1 MSVCQGT
8 MNRPGNQTPSRT
20 RKKYLEEYAR
30 QERKEKSRKR
40 KEAEEQRMFELKQ
53 RKKLE
58 ENAKK

>member
-1 MSVCQGT
+1 MKLQQEQ
-8 MNRPGNQTPSRT
+8 N
-20 RKKYLEEYAR
+20 K

-40 KEAEEQRMFELKQ
+40 KEAEEQRMFDLKQ